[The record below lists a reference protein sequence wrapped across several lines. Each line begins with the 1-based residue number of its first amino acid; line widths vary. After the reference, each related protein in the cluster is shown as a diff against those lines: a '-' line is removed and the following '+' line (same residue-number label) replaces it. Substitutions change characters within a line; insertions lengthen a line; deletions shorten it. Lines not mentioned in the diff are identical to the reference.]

1 MEETRELI
9 EKYALQNAVKYKAA
23 PNAGA
28 VMGKLMGEHPE
39 LRARA
44 KEVSPLVN
52 EVLAEIEK
60 TSLEEWQKRLEA
72 IAPELIAELSI
83 KKEPDKGLPAL
94 EGAENGVVMRFA
106 PNPNGP
112 PTLGS
117 ARGIIVNSEYVKKYG
132 GTFIIRFDDTDPVK
146 KRPMPEAYGWYLE
159 DCNWLGAK
167 PDLVITASERIDRY
181 YPIAEELI
189 RRGGAYVCGCAQGV
203 FKEHKDKGVPCAHR
217 DQSVEQN
224 LELWKQMLDG
234 RMAEG
239 QAVLRVKT
247 DMSHKDPAIRDWPAF
262 RIVTA
267 PHPLVGDRYRVWPL
281 LDFESAVEDHLL
293 GTTHILRGKDLADSG
308 SRQRYLYQYLGWEY
322 PKVVHWGRIKIH
334 QFGSFSTSKLRKAIE
349 AGEYSG
355 WDDPRVPTVRA
366 MRCRGI
372 RPEALRKFMID
383 LGVGETDISISMD
396 SIYAENRKLIDPE
409 ANRYFFVWNPVLLQI
424 EGDVPAFAHAPLH
437 PAIDRGWRDIPAG
450 NELFICGS
458 DLEGLKI
465 GDKVRL
471 KDLCNVEITSLNP
484 ARAWA
489 EGTKMSKR
497 IKIIHWAPESGL
509 PVKVMRP
516 DGIDE
521 GIGEAGIAK
530 ELHHV
535 VQFERYGF
543 VRINR
548 LGKAG
553 IAKEIDHDLIE
564 PIVAYFA
571 HR

>member
-1 MEETRELI
+1 MEDTRELI

-44 KEVSPLVN
+44 KEVSPVVK

-60 TSLEEWQKRLEA
+60 TSPEEWQKRLEA
-72 IAPELIAELSI
+72 IAPELIVELSI

-94 EGAENGVVMRFA
+94 DGAEKGVVMRFA

-132 GTFIIRFDDTDPVK
+132 GKFIIRFDDTDPVK

-159 DCNWLGAK
+159 DCNWLDAK
-167 PDLVITASERIDRY
+167 PDLVITASERIDKY

-189 RRGGAYVCGCAQGV
+189 RRGGAYVCACPQAV
-203 FKEHKDKGVPCAHR
+203 FKEHKDKGIPCEHR
-217 DQSVEQN
+217 DQSIEQN

-234 RMAEG
+234 RLAEG

-262 RIVTA
+262 RIVTT
-267 PHPLVGDRYRVWPL
+267 PHPLVGDKYRVWPL

-322 PKVVHWGRIKIH
+322 PKVIHWGRIKIH

-349 AGEYSG
+349 AGEYTG

-372 RPEALRKFMID
+372 RPEALRRFMID

-396 SIYAENRKLIDPE
+396 SIYAENRKLIDQE
-409 ANRYFFVWNPVLLQI
+409 SNRYFFVWNPVSLQI
-424 EGDVPAFAHAPLH
+424 EGEVPAFGHAPLH
-437 PAIDRGWRDIPAG
+437 PTIDRGWRDIPAG
-450 NELFICGS
+450 NNLFICRS
-458 DLEGLKI
+458 DLEALKV
-465 GDKVRL
+465 GDNIRL
-471 KDLCNVEITSLNP
+471 KDLCNVEITSQEP
-484 ARAWA
+484 AKALFL
-489 EGTKMSKR
+489 GKDVGKR
-497 IKIIHWAPESGL
+497 TKIIHWAPANG
-509 PVKVMRP
+509 PAVKVMKP

-521 GIGEAGIAK
+521 GVGEAGIAG
-530 ELHHV
+530 ELGRV

-543 VRINR
+543 VRVNF
-548 LGKAG
+548 AG
-553 IAKEIDHDLIE
+553 D